1 MRVRDCD
8 EIRLEEESNTSEGNS
23 NSSGNDTVESS
34 NTAGTLSTNTA
45 KALTRIDRQQI
56 PLAEYVTETGLP
68 YVDVALNQSKG
79 KLKLELLQKYY
90 GRNLYLMAHLGNG
103 VGFSILASDIQD
115 VQTEYD
121 FDSKLI
127 QLPDEQ
133 GGFKVF
139 YMQPVNALKLP
150 YTVGIHM
157 NLGIEYA
164 GKKAYLFTKSSIT
177 GSFELVNIAT
187 VSEIGNVAVQ
197 TNELTDILV
206 LIAQ

>member
-1 MRVRDCD
+1 
-8 EIRLEEESNTSEGNS
+8 
-23 NSSGNDTVESS
+23 
-34 NTAGTLSTNTA
+34 
-45 KALTRIDRQQI
+45 
-56 PLAEYVTETGLP
+56 
-68 YVDVALNQSKG
+68 
-79 KLKLELLQKYY
+79 
-90 GRNLYLMAHLGNG
+90 MAHLGTG

-121 FDSKLI
+121 FDSRLT

-157 NLGIEYA
+157 NLGIEYS

-177 GSFELVNIAT
+177 GSFELVNITT